1 MLDGP
6 GVVRGGSRGFTVLV
20 VGELLAL
27 AVGLASEGLGGLL
40 FAMSAAAGAVTA
52 GTVAG
57 RSDPPLPNG
66 AAAGLF
72 AYVLT
77 IPLRLMGGGV
87 AGTELAFSV
96 VAATVLGGLGG
107 RLAAQATGRQ
117 AG

>member
-6 GVVRGGSRGFTVLV
+6 AVVRGGSRGFTVLV

-27 AVGLASEGLGGLL
+27 LVGLASDSLGGLV
-40 FAMSAAAGAVTA
+40 FAMTAAAGAVAA
-52 GTVAG
+52 GTIAG
-57 RSDPPLPNG
+57 RTDPPLPNG

-77 IPLRLMGGGV
+77 VPLRFMGGGP

-96 VAATVLGGLGG
+96 VAATVLGALGG
-107 RLAAQATGRQ
+107 RLAAQAAGREP
-117 AG
+117 G

>member
-6 GVVRGGSRGFTVLV
+6 AVVRGGSRGFTVLV

-27 AVGLASEGLGGLL
+27 AVGLASDTLGGLL

-66 AAAGLF
+66 AAAGLL
-72 AYVLT
+72 AYALT
-77 IPLRLMGGGV
+77 VPLRLMGGGL
-87 AGTELAFSV
+87 AASELAFSV
-96 VAATVLGGLGG
+96 MAATVLGGLGG
-107 RLAAQATGRQ
+107 RLTAQAAGRETG
-117 AG
+117 